1 MCIRDSHWSP
11 YLTNRLEWRYV
22 KLSLRVAVDVCSSDV
37 ALLYNDK
44 AVLEN
49 HHLSASFRLLKEDD
63 YNILSTLKAEEYR
76 FATAITLPLS
86 V

>member
-1 MCIRDSHWSP
+1 V
-11 YLTNRLEWRYV
+11 YV
-22 KLSLRVAVDVCSSDV
+22 CLYSSDV

-63 YNILSTLKAEEYR
+63 VNITSTLKTEEYR
-76 FATAITLPLS
+76 FDLLFVS
-86 V
+86 M